1 MGKKNN
7 RFGLRALISRNIIA
21 YEFSGDLYVLIVN
34 QMFILNLFDLEII
47 DFQKDNHF
55 CALVMDYYV
64 QFMQDA
70 CCAKH
75 KCFKTNKNTFFDS

>member
-34 QMFILNLFDLEII
+34 QMFNLNLFDLEII
-47 DFQKDNHF
+47 DF
-55 CALVMDYYV
+55 
-64 QFMQDA
+64 
-70 CCAKH
+70 
-75 KCFKTNKNTFFDS
+75 